1 MLINF
6 NNKETEIAEGTTCH
20 DLAQQFTVRGVVVPV
35 NININGE
42 PIRIEDFKTTEVKE
56 GDTVIIVRSVFGG

>member
-1 MLINF
+1 M
-6 NNKETEIAEGTTCH
+6 
-20 DLAQQFTVRGVVVPV
+20 RGVVVPV

-56 GDTVIIVRSVFGG
+56 GDTVVIVRSVFGG